1 MMEPINDKLNKQLK
15 EQQLLVPEG
24 YFEQLEQDIFKAT
37 TGVKQIEITAR
48 KQTTLIKRLIVVTAI
63 AASIALVY
71 IGVTLLSKD
80 KTTRLGVQ
88 FAEMTDM
95 EINNYMDE
103 QIASLSYDDLYGY
116 LNTNVDDLS
125 TDVLFASTYSDAG
138 QIDESITGE
147 LHEQVLD
154 QDVMNSVIDQS
165 PIMLDETIMD
175 SIDNELLQ
183 EYFND
188 ATLFENLG
196 L

>member
-1 MMEPINDKLNKQLK
+1 MEPINDKLNQQLK
-15 EQQLLVPEG
+15 EQQLLVPDG

-48 KQTTLIKRLIVVTAI
+48 KQPTLIKRLIVVTAI

-80 KTTRLGVQ
+80 NITKLGVQ
-88 FAEMTDM
+88 FAEMTDA

-154 QDVMNSVIDQS
+154 QDVMNSIIDQS

>member
-1 MMEPINDKLNKQLK
+1 MEPINNKLDKQLK

-24 YFEQLEQDIFKAT
+24 YFEQLEQDIFRAT

-48 KQTTLIKRLIVVTAI
+48 KQPIIIKRLIIVTAV

-71 IGVTLLSKD
+71 IGVNLFSKD
-80 KTTRLGVQ
+80 KITRLGVQ
-88 FAEMTDM
+88 FAEMTDT

-125 TDVLFASTYSDAG
+125 TDVLFASTYSNAG
-138 QIDESITGE
+138 QIDESITGD

>member
-1 MMEPINDKLNKQLK
+1 MEPINNKLDKQLK

-48 KQTTLIKRLIVVTAI
+48 KQPIIIKRLIIVSAV

-71 IGVTLLSKD
+71 IGVNLFSKD
-80 KTTRLGVQ
+80 KITRLGVQ
-88 FAEMTDM
+88 FAEMTDT

-125 TDVLFASTYSDAG
+125 TDVLFASTYSNAG
-138 QIDESITGE
+138 QIDESITGD

-165 PIMLDETIMD
+165 PIMLDEAIMD

>member
-1 MMEPINDKLNKQLK
+1 MEPINDKLNQQLK

-48 KQTTLIKRLIVVTAI
+48 KQPTLIKRLIIVTAV

-71 IGVTLLSKD
+71 IGVNLFSKD
-80 KTTRLGVQ
+80 KITRLGVQ
-88 FAEMTDM
+88 FAEMTDA

>member
-1 MMEPINDKLNKQLK
+1 MEPINDKLNQQLK

-48 KQTTLIKRLIVVTAI
+48 KQPTLIKRLIIVTAV

-71 IGVTLLSKD
+71 IGVNLFSKD
-80 KTTRLGVQ
+80 KITRLGVQ
-88 FAEMTDM
+88 FAEMTDA

-165 PIMLDETIMD
+165 SIMLDETIMD

>member
-1 MMEPINDKLNKQLK
+1 MEPINDKLDKQLK

-48 KQTTLIKRLIVVTAI
+48 KQPVIIKRLIIVTAV

-71 IGVTLLSKD
+71 IGVNLFSKD
-80 KTTRLGVQ
+80 KITRLGVQ
-88 FAEMTDM
+88 FAEMTDT

-103 QIASLSYDDLYGY
+103 QIASLSYDDLYSY

-125 TDVLFASTYSDAG
+125 TDVLFASTYSNAG
-138 QIDESITGE
+138 QIDESITGD

>member
-1 MMEPINDKLNKQLK
+1 MEPINDKLDKQLK
-15 EQQLLVPEG
+15 EQQLLTPDG

-48 KQTTLIKRLIVVTAI
+48 KQPVIIKRLIIVTAV

-71 IGVTLLSKD
+71 IGVNIFSKD
-80 KTTRLGVQ
+80 KITRLGVQ
-88 FAEMTDM
+88 LAEMTDS
-95 EINNYMDE
+95 EINKYMDE

-125 TDVLFASTYSDAG
+125 IDVLFASTYNDAG
-138 QIDESITGE
+138 QINESITGD

-154 QDVMNSVIDQS
+154 EDVMNSVINQS

>member
-1 MMEPINDKLNKQLK
+1 MEPINNKLDKQLK

-24 YFEQLEQDIFKAT
+24 YFEQLEQDIFRAT

-48 KQTTLIKRLIVVTAI
+48 KQPVIVKRLIIVTAV

-71 IGVTLLSKD
+71 IGVNLFSKD
-80 KTTRLGVQ
+80 KITRLGVQ
-88 FAEMTDM
+88 FAEMTDT

-125 TDVLFASTYSDAG
+125 TDILFASTYSNAG
-138 QIDESITGE
+138 QIDESITGD

>member
-1 MMEPINDKLNKQLK
+1 
-15 EQQLLVPEG
+15 LLVPEG

-48 KQTTLIKRLIVVTAI
+48 KQPIIIKRLIIVTAV

-71 IGVTLLSKD
+71 IGVNLFSKD
-80 KTTRLGVQ
+80 KITRLGVQ
-88 FAEMTDM
+88 FAEMTDT

-125 TDVLFASTYSDAG
+125 TDVLFASTYSNAG
-138 QIDESITGE
+138 QIDESITGD

-165 PIMLDETIMD
+165 PIMLDEAIMD

>member
-1 MMEPINDKLNKQLK
+1 MEPINDKLDKQLK

-24 YFEQLEQDIFKAT
+24 YFEQLEQDIFRAT

-48 KQTTLIKRLIVVTAI
+48 KQPVIVKRLIIVTAV

-71 IGVTLLSKD
+71 IGVNLFSKD
-80 KTTRLGVQ
+80 KITRLGVQ
-88 FAEMTDM
+88 FAEMTDT

-125 TDVLFASTYSDAG
+125 TDILFASTYSNAG
-138 QIDESITGE
+138 QIDESITGD

>member
-1 MMEPINDKLNKQLK
+1 MEPINDKLNQQLK
-15 EQQLLVPEG
+15 EQQLLVPDG

-48 KQTTLIKRLIVVTAI
+48 KQPTLIKRLIVVTAM

-80 KTTRLGVQ
+80 NITRLGVQ
-88 FAEMTDM
+88 FAEMTDA

-154 QDVMNSVIDQS
+154 QDVMNSIIDQS

>member
-1 MMEPINDKLNKQLK
+1 MEPINDKLDKQLK

-48 KQTTLIKRLIVVTAI
+48 KQPVIVKRLIIVTAV

-71 IGVTLLSKD
+71 IGVNLFSKD
-80 KTTRLGVQ
+80 KITRLGVQ
-88 FAEMTDM
+88 FAEMTDT

-125 TDVLFASTYSDAG
+125 TDVLFA
-138 QIDESITGE
+138 
-147 LHEQVLD
+147 
-154 QDVMNSVIDQS
+154 
-165 PIMLDETIMD
+165 
-175 SIDNELLQ
+175 
-183 EYFND
+183 
-188 ATLFENLG
+188 
-196 L
+196 

>member
-1 MMEPINDKLNKQLK
+1 MEPINDKLNKQLK
-15 EQQLLVPEG
+15 EQQLLVPDG

-48 KQTTLIKRLIVVTAI
+48 KQPVIIKRLIIVTAV

-71 IGVTLLSKD
+71 VGVNIFSKD
-80 KTTRLGVQ
+80 KITKLGVQ
-88 FAEMTDM
+88 FAEMTDS
-95 EINNYMDE
+95 EINKYMDE

-125 TDVLFASTYSDAG
+125 TDVLFASTYNDAG
-138 QIDESITGE
+138 QINKSITGD

-154 QDVMNSVIDQS
+154 EDVMNSVINQS
-165 PIMLDETIMD
+165 PIILDETIMD

>member
-1 MMEPINDKLNKQLK
+1 MEPINNKLDKQLK

-24 YFEQLEQDIFKAT
+24 YFEQLEQDIFRAT

-48 KQTTLIKRLIVVTAI
+48 KQPIIIKRLIIVSAV

-71 IGVTLLSKD
+71 IGVNLFSKD
-80 KTTRLGVQ
+80 KITRLGVQ
-88 FAEMTDM
+88 FAEMTDT

-125 TDVLFASTYSDAG
+125 TDVLFASTYSNAG
-138 QIDESITGE
+138 QIDESITGD

>member
-1 MMEPINDKLNKQLK
+1 MEPINDKLDKQLK

-24 YFEQLEQDIFKAT
+24 YFEQLEQDIFRAT

-48 KQTTLIKRLIVVTAI
+48 KQPVIVKRLIIVTAV

-71 IGVTLLSKD
+71 IGVNLFSKD
-80 KTTRLGVQ
+80 KITRLGVQ
-88 FAEMTDM
+88 FAEMTDS
-95 EINNYMDE
+95 EINKYMDE

-125 TDVLFASTYSDAG
+125 TDVLFASTYSNAG
-138 QIDESITGE
+138 QIDESITGD

>member
-1 MMEPINDKLNKQLK
+1 MEPINNKLDKQLK

-24 YFEQLEQDIFKAT
+24 YFEQLEQDIFRAT

-48 KQTTLIKRLIVVTAI
+48 KQPIIIKRLIIVSAV

-71 IGVTLLSKD
+71 IGVNLFSKD
-80 KTTRLGVQ
+80 KITRLGVQ
-88 FAEMTDM
+88 FAEMTDT

-103 QIASLSYDDLYGY
+103 QVASLSYDDLYGY

-125 TDVLFASTYSDAG
+125 TDILFASTYSNAG
-138 QIDESITGE
+138 QIDESITGD

>member
-1 MMEPINDKLNKQLK
+1 MEPINDKLDKQLK

-48 KQTTLIKRLIVVTAI
+48 KQPVIIKRLIIVTAV

-71 IGVTLLSKD
+71 IGVNLFSKD
-80 KTTRLGVQ
+80 KITRLGVQ
-88 FAEMTDM
+88 FAEMTDT

-125 TDVLFASTYSDAG
+125 TDILFASTYSNAG
-138 QIDESITGE
+138 QIDESITGD

>member
-1 MMEPINDKLNKQLK
+1 MEPINNKLDKQLK

-48 KQTTLIKRLIVVTAI
+48 KQPIIIKRLIIVSAV

-71 IGVTLLSKD
+71 IGVNLFSKD
-80 KTTRLGVQ
+80 KITRLGVQ
-88 FAEMTDM
+88 FAEMTDT

-125 TDVLFASTYSDAG
+125 TDVLFASTYSNAG
-138 QIDESITGE
+138 QIDESITGD

>member
-1 MMEPINDKLNKQLK
+1 MEPINNKLDKQLK

-24 YFEQLEQDIFKAT
+24 YFEQLEQDIFRAT

-48 KQTTLIKRLIVVTAI
+48 KQRVIVKRLIIVTAV

-71 IGVTLLSKD
+71 IGVNLFSKD
-80 KTTRLGVQ
+80 KITRLGVQ
-88 FAEMTDM
+88 FAEMTDT

-125 TDVLFASTYSDAG
+125 TDVLFASTYSNAG
-138 QIDESITGE
+138 QIDESITGD

>member
-1 MMEPINDKLNKQLK
+1 MEPINDKLDKQLK

-24 YFEQLEQDIFKAT
+24 YFEQLEQDIFRAT

-48 KQTTLIKRLIVVTAI
+48 KQPIIIKRLIIVTAV

-71 IGVTLLSKD
+71 IGVNLFSKD
-80 KTTRLGVQ
+80 KITRLGVQ
-88 FAEMTDM
+88 FAEMTDT

-125 TDVLFASTYSDAG
+125 TDVLFASTYSNAG
-138 QIDESITGE
+138 QIDESITGD

>member
-1 MMEPINDKLNKQLK
+1 MEPINDKLDKQLK

-48 KQTTLIKRLIVVTAI
+48 KQPVIIKRLIIVTAV

-71 IGVTLLSKD
+71 IGVNLFSKD
-80 KTTRLGVQ
+80 KITRLGVQ
-88 FAEMTDM
+88 FAEMTDT

-103 QIASLSYDDLYGY
+103 QIASLSYDDLYSY

-125 TDVLFASTYSDAG
+125 TDVLFASTYSNAG
-138 QIDESITGE
+138 QIDESITGD

-165 PIMLDETIMD
+165 PIMLDNTIMD

>member
-1 MMEPINDKLNKQLK
+1 MEPINDKLNQQLK
-15 EQQLLVPEG
+15 EQQLLVPDG

-48 KQTTLIKRLIVVTAI
+48 KQPTLIKRLIIVTAV

-71 IGVTLLSKD
+71 IGVNLFSKD
-80 KTTRLGVQ
+80 KITRLGVQ
-88 FAEMTDM
+88 FAEMTDA

-154 QDVMNSVIDQS
+154 QDVMNSIIDQS

>member
-1 MMEPINDKLNKQLK
+1 MEPINDKLNQQLK
-15 EQQLLVPEG
+15 EQQLLVPDG

-48 KQTTLIKRLIVVTAI
+48 KQPTLIKRLIIVTAV

-71 IGVTLLSKD
+71 IGVNLFIKD
-80 KTTRLGVQ
+80 KITRLGVQ
-88 FAEMTDM
+88 FAEMTDA

-154 QDVMNSVIDQS
+154 QDVMNSIIDQS

>member
-1 MMEPINDKLNKQLK
+1 MEPINDKLDKQLK

-24 YFEQLEQDIFKAT
+24 YFEQLEQDIFRAT

-48 KQTTLIKRLIVVTAI
+48 KQPVIVKRLIIVTAV

-71 IGVTLLSKD
+71 IGVNLFSKD
-80 KTTRLGVQ
+80 KITRLGVQ
-88 FAEMTDM
+88 FAEMTDT

-125 TDVLFASTYSDAG
+125 TDVLFASTYSNAG
-138 QIDESITGE
+138 QIDESITGD

>member
-1 MMEPINDKLNKQLK
+1 MEPINNKLDKQLK

-48 KQTTLIKRLIVVTAI
+48 KQPIIIKRLIIVTAV

-71 IGVTLLSKD
+71 IGVNLFSKD
-80 KTTRLGVQ
+80 KITRLGVQ
-88 FAEMTDM
+88 FAEMTDT

-125 TDVLFASTYSDAG
+125 TDVLFASTYSNAG
-138 QIDESITGE
+138 QIDESITGD

-165 PIMLDETIMD
+165 PIMLDEAIMD

>member
-1 MMEPINDKLNKQLK
+1 MEPINDKLNQQLK

-48 KQTTLIKRLIVVTAI
+48 KQPIIIKRLIIVSAV

-71 IGVTLLSKD
+71 IGVNLFSKD
-80 KTTRLGVQ
+80 KITRLGVQ
-88 FAEMTDM
+88 FAEMTDT

-125 TDVLFASTYSDAG
+125 TDVLFASTYSNAG
-138 QIDESITGE
+138 QIDESITGD

-165 PIMLDETIMD
+165 PIMLDEAIMD

>member
-1 MMEPINDKLNKQLK
+1 MEPINDKLDKQLK

-48 KQTTLIKRLIVVTAI
+48 KQPVIIKRLIIVTAV

-71 IGVTLLSKD
+71 IGVNLFSKD
-80 KTTRLGVQ
+80 KITRLGVQ
-88 FAEMTDM
+88 FAEMTDT

-125 TDVLFASTYSDAG
+125 TDILFASTYSNAG
-138 QIDESITGE
+138 QIDESITGD

-165 PIMLDETIMD
+165 PIMLDNTIMD

>member
-1 MMEPINDKLNKQLK
+1 MEPINDKLDKQLK
-15 EQQLLVPEG
+15 EQQLLTPDG

-48 KQTTLIKRLIVVTAI
+48 KQPVIIKRLIIVTAV

-71 IGVTLLSKD
+71 IGINVFSKD
-80 KTTRLGVQ
+80 KITRLGVQ
-88 FAEMTDM
+88 FAEMTDS
-95 EINNYMDE
+95 EINKYMDE

-125 TDVLFASTYSDAG
+125 TDVLFASTYNDAG
-138 QIDESITGE
+138 QINESITGD

-154 QDVMNSVIDQS
+154 EDVMNSVINQS

>member
-1 MMEPINDKLNKQLK
+1 MEPINDKLNQQLK
-15 EQQLLVPEG
+15 EQQLLVPDG

-48 KQTTLIKRLIVVTAI
+48 KQPTLIKRLIIVTAV

-71 IGVTLLSKD
+71 IGVNLFIKD
-80 KTTRLGVQ
+80 KITRLGVQ
-88 FAEMTDM
+88 FAEMTDA

>member
-1 MMEPINDKLNKQLK
+1 MEPINDKLDKQLK

-37 TGVKQIEITAR
+37 AGVKQIEITAR
-48 KQTTLIKRLIVVTAI
+48 KQPIIIKRLIIVTAV

-71 IGVTLLSKD
+71 IGVNLFSKD
-80 KTTRLGVQ
+80 KITRLGVQ
-88 FAEMTDM
+88 FAEMTDT

-116 LNTNVDDLS
+116 LNTNVDDMS
-125 TDVLFASTYSDAG
+125 TDVLFASTYSNAG
-138 QIDESITGE
+138 QIDESITGD

>member
-1 MMEPINDKLNKQLK
+1 MEPINNKLDKQLK

-48 KQTTLIKRLIVVTAI
+48 KQPVIIKRLIIVTAV

-71 IGVTLLSKD
+71 IGVNLFSKD
-80 KTTRLGVQ
+80 KITRLGVQ
-88 FAEMTDM
+88 FAEMTDT

-103 QIASLSYDDLYGY
+103 QIASLSYDDLYSY

-125 TDVLFASTYSDAG
+125 TDVLFASTYSNAG
-138 QIDESITGE
+138 QIDESITGD

>member
-1 MMEPINDKLNKQLK
+1 MEPINDKLDKQLK

-24 YFEQLEQDIFKAT
+24 YFEQLEQDIFRAT

-48 KQTTLIKRLIVVTAI
+48 KQPVIVKRLIIVTAV

-71 IGVTLLSKD
+71 IGVNLFSKD
-80 KTTRLGVQ
+80 KITRLGVQ
-88 FAEMTDM
+88 FAEMTDT

-103 QIASLSYDDLYGY
+103 QIASLSYDDLYSY

-125 TDVLFASTYSDAG
+125 TDVLFASTYSNAG
-138 QIDESITGE
+138 QIDESITGD

>member
-1 MMEPINDKLNKQLK
+1 MEPINDKLDKQLK
-15 EQQLLVPEG
+15 DQQLLVPEG
-24 YFEQLEQDIFKAT
+24 YFEQLEQDIFIAT

-48 KQTTLIKRLIVVTAI
+48 KQPTLIKRLIIVTAL

-71 IGVTLLSKD
+71 VGVTLLNKD
-80 KTTRLGVQ
+80 SFTRLGVQ
-88 FAEMTDM
+88 FAEMTDA
-95 EINNYMDE
+95 EINNYMEE

-116 LNTNVDDLS
+116 LNHHVDDLS
-125 TDVLFASTYSDAG
+125 TAVLFASTYSNPA

-154 QDVMNSVIDQS
+154 QNVMNSVIDQS

>member
-1 MMEPINDKLNKQLK
+1 MEPINDKLNQQLK
-15 EQQLLVPEG
+15 EQQLLVPDG

-48 KQTTLIKRLIVVTAI
+48 KQPTLIKRLIVVTAM

-80 KTTRLGVQ
+80 NITRLGVQ
-88 FAEMTDM
+88 FAEMTDA

>member
-1 MMEPINDKLNKQLK
+1 MEPINDKLDKQLK

-48 KQTTLIKRLIVVTAI
+48 KQPVIVKRLIIVTAV

-71 IGVTLLSKD
+71 IGVNLFSKD
-80 KTTRLGVQ
+80 KITRLGVQ
-88 FAEMTDM
+88 FAEMTDT

-125 TDVLFASTYSDAG
+125 TDILFASTYSNAG
-138 QIDESITGE
+138 QIDESITGD

>member
-1 MMEPINDKLNKQLK
+1 MEPINDKLNQQLK
-15 EQQLLVPEG
+15 EQQLLVPDG

-48 KQTTLIKRLIVVTAI
+48 KQPTLIKRLIIVTAV

-71 IGVTLLSKD
+71 IGVNLFIKD
-80 KTTRLGVQ
+80 KITRLGVQ
-88 FAEMTDM
+88 FAEMTDA

-165 PIMLDETIMD
+165 SIMLDETIMD

>member
-1 MMEPINDKLNKQLK
+1 MEPINDKLDKQLK

-24 YFEQLEQDIFKAT
+24 YFEQLEQDILKST
-37 TGVKQIEITAR
+37 TGVKQIEITAH
-48 KQTTLIKRLIVVTAI
+48 KQPTLIKRLIIVTAV

-71 IGVTLLSKD
+71 IGINLFSKD
-80 KTTRLGVQ
+80 KITRLGVQ
-88 FAEMTDM
+88 FAEMTDA

-103 QIASLSYDDLYGY
+103 QIASLSYDDLYSY

-154 QDVMNSVIDQS
+154 QDVMNSIIDQS

>member
-1 MMEPINDKLNKQLK
+1 MEPINDKLNKQLK

-24 YFEQLEQDIFKAT
+24 YFEQLEQDILKAT
-37 TGVKQIEITAR
+37 TGVKQIEITAH
-48 KQTTLIKRLIVVTAI
+48 KQPTLIKRLIIVTAV

-71 IGVTLLSKD
+71 IGINLFSKD
-80 KTTRLGVQ
+80 KITRLGVQ
-88 FAEMTDM
+88 FAEMTDA

-103 QIASLSYDDLYGY
+103 QIASLSYDDLYSY

-154 QDVMNSVIDQS
+154 QDVMNSIIDQS